1 MKINYDKIDE
11 KAKTKGALGISDPV
25 ILAELDDIAGILEER
40 TGMRTNRTNVLR
52 HLIFSFYKE
61 ANNG

>member
-1 MKINYDKIDE
+1 MKIDYDKIDE

-40 TGMRTNRTNVLR
+40 TGMRTTRTNVLR
-52 HLIFSFYKE
+52 HLIFSFYKG